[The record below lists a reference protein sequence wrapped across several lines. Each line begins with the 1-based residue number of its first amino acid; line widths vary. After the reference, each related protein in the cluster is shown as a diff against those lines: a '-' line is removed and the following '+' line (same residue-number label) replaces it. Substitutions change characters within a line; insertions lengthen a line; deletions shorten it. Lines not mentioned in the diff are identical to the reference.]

1 MNNIANKTPDILKK
15 IITRKA
21 EEVADDKRKMSL
33 TEMQKAAEKH
43 TNIARFYD
51 ALSTKITKKQN
62 AVIAEI
68 KKASPSKG
76 VLRENFNPS
85 QIAKDYQ
92 KAGAT
97 CLSVLTD
104 KDFFQGSDKYL
115 VEVANTVDLPILRK
129 DFIIDE
135 YQIYQAKTLGADCIL
150 LIAAVLTLEQM
161 QYFVEVAQ
169 SIHLDV
175 LVEVHNTEEMQLAL
189 QLNLPMIGINNRN
202 LRDFSV
208 RLETTFELMQLAQDK
223 VIITESGILDAHAVQ
238 TMNAQGVYGF
248 LVGEAF
254 MKKDDIVSEFQA
266 LFNSEI

>member
-1 MNNIANKTPDILKK
+1 
-15 IITRKA
+15 
-21 EEVADDKRKMSL
+21 
-33 TEMQKAAEKH
+33 
-43 TNIARFYD
+43 
-51 ALSTKITKKQN
+51 
-62 AVIAEI
+62 
-68 KKASPSKG
+68 